1 MKIGVYGG
9 TFDPPHLGHMAAATQ
24 IKARLGL
31 DKLLLIPAKQPPH
44 KALDDASAP
53 AEDRLVMTAMMADG
67 IPPADSVAADGQEL
81 QREGASY
88 TADTVEA
95 LAAQYPGDELWLVM
109 GSDMFLSFHTWRTPE
124 RICAVAGICGFT
136 RSPRE
141 ELVPLEEQAR
151 RLSQSLGARAMAVA
165 LPEVVD
171 VSSSQVRQ
179 LLAAGELQAAS
190 GLLWSQVFGYILRKG
205 LYGVKVDLAHL
216 PDDQL
221 RAVSY
226 SMMRAK
232 RIPHVQGT
240 EEEAVKLARRWGAD
254 VDHARRAAI
263 LHDCTK
269 YYTVEEHF
277 AVCRRYGVELDE
289 LERQSEKLLHAKTG
303 AALACHVFGEPLEEQ
318 VAIYYHTTGKGDMTL
333 LEKIIYLADYMEP
346 HRDFPG
352 VERLRALA
360 YTDLDAAVALGCEM
374 SIAEMEE
381 KGREVHPNTRAAL
394 NSLQHGKEWEHE

>member
-1 MKIGVYGG
+1 MKIGIYGG
-9 TFDPPHLGHMAAATQ
+9 TFDPPHLGHMAAAAQ
-24 IKARLGL
+24 VKDLLGL
-31 DKLLLIPAKQPPH
+31 DKLILVPAKQPPH
-44 KALDDASAP
+44 KALDAISAP
-53 AEDRLVMTAMMADG
+53 AEDRLGMTRLMADG
-67 IPPADSVAADGQEL
+67 IAPPGSVTADDREL
-81 QREGASY
+81 TRAGKSY

-95 LAAQYPGDELWLVM
+95 LAAQYPDDELWLVM
-109 GSDMFLSFHTWRTPE
+109 GSDMFLSFHTWYAPQ
-124 RICAVAGICGFT
+124 RICAAAGLCGFVRAAGEGT
-136 RSPRE
+136 A
-141 ELVPLEEQAR
+141 PLEKQAAY
-151 RLSQSLGARAMAVA
+151 LAQTFGARTAVLV

-171 VSSSQVRQ
+171 VSSTQVRE
-179 LLAAGELQAAS
+179 LLKSGDLSDAE
-190 GLLWSQVFGYILRKG
+190 GLLWSQVFGYILRRG
-205 LYGVKVDLAHL
+205 LYGVTVDLAHL

-226 SMMRAK
+226 SMMYAK

-254 VDHARRAAI
+254 VDRARRAAI

-277 AVCRRYGVELDE
+277 AVCHRYGVELDE

-303 AALACHVFGEPLEEQ
+303 AALACHIFGEPREVQ
-318 VAIYYHTTGKGDMTL
+318 AAIYYHTTGKGNMTL

-352 VERLRALA
+352 VERLRELA

-374 SIAEMEE
+374 SIAEMKE
-381 KGREVHPNTRAAL
+381 KGRAVHPNTQAAL
-394 NSLQHGKEWEHE
+394 DSLRH